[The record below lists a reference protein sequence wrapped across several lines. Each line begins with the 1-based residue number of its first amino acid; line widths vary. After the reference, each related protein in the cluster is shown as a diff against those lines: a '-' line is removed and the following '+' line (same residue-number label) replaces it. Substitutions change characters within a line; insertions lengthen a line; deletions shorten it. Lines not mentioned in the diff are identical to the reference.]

1 MVVKADVT
9 FKGPIFDRRKVE
21 KIMGQEF
28 DKILD
33 EAALFGEAAVKNQL
47 FPGPPPHGVVTGFL
61 RESVAGTRIDSLHA
75 IIDAGEVVQ
84 GKNVV
89 YANFIEGLYNMFKNA
104 ENMINA
110 KNLKEMLAKRIARR
124 LNGR

>member
-9 FKGPIFDRRKVE
+9 FTGPIFDSRKVE
-21 KIMGQEF
+21 KIMGEEVS
-28 DKILD
+28 KILD
-33 EAALFGEAAVKNQL
+33 EAALFGETAVKTQL
-47 FPGPPPHGVVTGFL
+47 FPGHGVVTGFL
-61 RESVAGTRIDSLHA
+61 RESVAGTRIDSLHT

-89 YANFIEGLYNMFKNA
+89 YANFIEGLYNMFLNA
-104 ENMINA
+104 WQLIQK
-110 KNLKEMLAKRIARR
+110 KNLPQLLAKRIAGR